1 VVVGSDCE
9 DSVLVVGFGPTVEVM
24 LGHRGVVTE
33 VELPAGVS
41 VGVGERDEVC
51 MGIDAVL
58 NVAFV
63 VTFVVG
69 TLDTGIV
76 IVGVLELVS
85 VVDVG
90 PVGLIGMLYE
100 VVVTFVVEFPRLG
113 STLLIVGIETLGT
126 VGMVIVGRSPPVLEV
141 VVVVPPVLGLA
152 VVVPVVVVVVVSTV
166 DSLVDDCVDVA
177 DDVLPMTLGINPLE
191 PNKLDMTLGR
201 TPSVVEVVDV
211 AVGVVVSVVVGV
223 VVICVVDTVE
233 VEVLVLL

>member
-41 VGVGERDEVC
+41 VGERD
-51 MGIDAVL
+51 DAVL

-113 STLLIVGIETLGT
+113 STLLIVGIETLGI
-126 VGMVIVGRSPPVLEV
+126 VGMVIVGRSPLVLEV
-141 VVVVPPVLGLA
+141 VVVVPHVLGVA
-152 VVVPVVVVVVVSTV
+152 VVVPVVVVVVVVVVVSTV

-191 PNKLDMTLGR
+191 PNKPDMTLGR
-201 TPSVVEVVDV
+201 TPSVVEEVVD
-211 AVGVVVSVVVGV
+211 A
-223 VVICVVDTVE
+223 VE